1 MLFRFYATLTFLGA
15 ALPYYLLIQFG
26 VEHQWSLVS
35 LWNAV
40 TANSA
45 VLAFNLDLVI
55 SSIAFLTFVFLDTDL
70 KNNKKVVLLVFNFTI
85 GLSCSLP
92 LYLAMKERQKKD
104 TYQRKETSVT
114 EST

>member
-15 ALPYYLLIQFG
+15 ALPYYLFIQFG
-26 VEHQWSLVS
+26 IEHQWSLLS

-45 VLAFNLDLVI
+45 VLAVNVDLII
-55 SSIAFLTFVFLDTDL
+55 SSIAFLTFVFLDDNL
-70 KNNKKVVLLVFNFTI
+70 KNAKKITLLGLNFTV

-92 LYLAMKERQKKD
+92 LYLAMKELQKKD
-104 TYQRKETSVT
+104 VCQRGETLVT